1 VALIFPRPKI
11 PVPTNSALQL
21 AVRPAPRRACILL
34 HAYAQRHRKLRGACL
49 FQAAKSVTERLPIVP
64 GGFISRSIHPYLQ
77 RREQF
82 LPPVIFCGACAPAC
96 DSPAGH
102 GHSMTEKSAKQRR
115 PFTVRL

>member
-21 AVRPAPRRACILL
+21 AVRPAPRRACVLL
-34 HAYAQRHRKLRGACL
+34 HAYPQRHRKLRGAGL
-49 FQAAKSVTERLPIVP
+49 FQAAKSVPERLPRCRADSFHGPFTRICN
-64 GGFISRSIHPYLQ
+64 

-82 LPPVIFCGACAPAC
+82 LPPLIFCAACAPAC

-102 GHSMTEKSAKQRR
+102 GHSMREKSAKK
-115 PFTVRL
+115 PEALHWTA